1 MNAAPLSAPLDVP
14 SRPALG
20 LPEVL
25 ARLDRLTDWE
35 RRPRGGMRVG
45 LAPMH
50 DLLAR
55 LGAPQRRLRVV
66 HVGGT
71 KGKGSV
77 SALIEAGLLRAGL
90 RVGRYA
96 SPHVESVTE
105 RVCLGGAPVTEAVL
119 ARALART
126 LDAHE
131 AARRD
136 ESAGGDATWFDVL
149 TAAALL
155 IFGEAGLDWA
165 VIEVGLGGR
174 LDSTNAVDG
183 EVAVIT
189 NIGLEHTEILGH
201 TRAAIAAEKAGIL
214 KPGAAL
220 VTTLPPEDEAG
231 AVAAGRAAALGCPVL
246 RPVLPP
252 GASIAE
258 ENAAL
263 AGLVLDHLGRDH
275 PGLRGLRNRGG
286 APVSA
291 ALLDGATRAAACLP
305 GRLERRTIR
314 RAEGPVPVVLDGAHV
329 PFNLAAVLRDL
340 TRADDLPGPCIA
352 LVAMAGDKDAPGF
365 LAVLARHAA
374 RLVCTEMPER
384 RGHGA
389 EMLQA
394 LAAVAGAEAEA
405 VALPGAAL
413 ARAADLAAARG
424 GWLLVTGSLHLVG
437 ALRGATQAE
446 AYGRGRSP
454 WPEP

>member
-14 SRPALG
+14 SRPAPG

-55 LGAPQRRLRVV
+55 LGAPQRRLQVV

-149 TAAALL
+149 TATALL

-183 EVAVIT
+183 DVAVIT

-220 VTTLPPEDEAG
+220 VTTLSPEDEAG

-258 ENAAL
+258 ENATL

-275 PGLRGLRNRGG
+275 PGLRDRGG

-340 TRADDLPGPCIA
+340 VRADDLPGPCIA

-389 EMLQA
+389 ETLQA
-394 LAAVAGAEAEA
+394 LALAEGIDAEA

-446 AYGRGRSP
+446 ARNRLQSP
-454 WPEP
+454 